1 LRGSLGLRGAPASS
15 PLALPRLP
23 LALLPVAFTWC
34 SARLPVI
41 VTLLAL
47 STLLVDMVRCLQT
60 RSWLH
65 SNLSHTRA
73 LLLLPRVG
81 SMLWVLGHSV
91 LCLANQV
98 WHVGLPGWALPLH
111 VRRTLRMM
119 TYTLCLLCLPNLLGM
134 GCPVRHPTR
143 ASRQSP

>member
-1 LRGSLGLRGAPASS
+1 MTN
-15 PLALPRLP
+15 PLALPWLP
-23 LALLPVAFTWC
+23 LALLPVAFTWS

-41 VTLLAL
+41 VRLLAL
-47 STLLVDMVRCLQT
+47 LVDLVRCLQT

-73 LLLLPRVG
+73 RLLLPWVG
-81 SMLWVLGHSV
+81 SVLWMLGHST

-111 VRRTLRMM
+111 VRPTLRML
-119 TYTLCLLCLPNLLGM
+119 TSTLCLLCSWALPSLLSM
-134 GCPVRHPTR
+134 GCHMRHPTR